1 MEQILLAVIF
11 MATKDK
17 VTTDSNSPVWLP
29 SVKGPMDK
37 GRAVDVYPILQQITT
52 RTKMWSGWK
61 SNKMDGKLCV
71 LL

>member
-1 MEQILLAVIF
+1 MEQILLAVTF

-17 VTTDSNSPVWLP
+17 VTTDINSPVWLP

-37 GRAVDVYPILQQITT
+37 GRAVDVYPILQIT
-52 RTKMWSGWK
+52 RTKMWSGWR
-61 SNKMDGKLCV
+61 SNKMGGKLCV